1 MRRLQ
6 PPAGGDDGGF
16 TLIELLVVMI
26 IIGILA
32 AIAIPAF
39 LNQRENG
46 WRAALQNDL
55 KAAATGA
62 ESWSVAQRGD
72 FTGMTLADIQ
82 GEIGNGSEN
91 VTLIVSRADITG
103 YCVEADHAL
112 LGRVL
117 VLRFAVRPS
126 TTRSVPVTAT
136 RIVNRLRSRISGRA
150 TAGFTLIETV
160 IALSIAAFVFMSLAA
175 ATMMALKGGLTA
187 RQNQMAV
194 DMTFNRPRRCGRW
207 SSSTWRTPTRT
218 ARSSDRRTSATP
230 SIQAPGWPEP

>member
-6 PPAGGDDGGF
+6 TSADGDDGGF

-62 ESWSVAQRGD
+62 ESWSVDQRGD

-91 VTLIVSRADITG
+91 VSLTVSRADTAG

-112 LGRVL
+112 LGEAWYFDSL
-117 VLRFAVRPS
+117 
-126 TTRSVPVTAT
+126 
-136 RIVNRLRSRISGRA
+136 SGRP
-150 TAGFTLIETV
+150 L
-160 IALSIAAFVFMSLAA
+160 
-175 ATMMALKGGLTA
+175 
-187 RQNQMAV
+187 
-194 DMTFNRPRRCGRW
+194 
-207 SSSTWRTPTRT
+207 
-218 ARSSDRRTSATP
+218 
-230 SIQAPGWPEP
+230 PGVCP